1 MRITPVACVA
11 ALALWLTAVD
21 AWSEGVEGPGPLQF
35 LALDDLH
42 SVLPSSTHLMVHPSA
57 VEQFLTEL
65 DVSPPDWATIY
76 GHGHYD
82 PGHDD
87 RLFELNRERDAKRES
102 RPALSKRLAFSW
114 TGELSGYNPETGGF
128 PVALGPKFMK
138 TSWGMVRFKPEE
150 APGNLSVTTDP
161 FHREQFQRQIE
172 QGQPVEIDV
181 VMTGV
186 LIQPE
191 SIVYDFSHDE
201 EGLGLIMPFVHVE
214 RVDFVMRPEEA
225 SRHLSR
231 NESRFH

>member
-1 MRITPVACVA
+1 MWT
-11 ALALWLTAVD
+11 TAVVRSVALGLCLLAID
-21 AWSEGVEGPGPLQF
+21 AWSEGVGGPGPLQF

-42 SVLPSSTHLMVHPSA
+42 TILPASTHLMVHPSA

-65 DVSPPDWATIY
+65 DISPPDWVRVY
-76 GHGHYD
+76 GHGHHD

-87 RLFELNRERDAKRES
+87 RLFELNRERDAMREG
-102 RPALSKRLAFSW
+102 RPALSRPLAFAW
-114 TGELSGYNPETGGF
+114 TGELSRYNPEIGGF

-138 TSWGMVRFKPEE
+138 TNWGMVRFKPEE
-150 APGNLSVTTDP
+150 SPGNLAVTTDP
-161 FHREQFQRQIE
+161 FHREQFQRQLE
-172 QGQPVEIDV
+172 QGQQVEIDV

-214 RVDFVMRPEEA
+214 RVDFVMRP
-225 SRHLSR
+225 
-231 NESRFH
+231 